1 MISAERFKDFKAE
14 HVLSSLQ
21 LSLLESMIMLNGG
34 CQKKVKYMTKKEF
47 SESYYGMASLP
58 FSLEVSEV
66 TVSSHAH
73 THTKTAH
80 YYSQQFAFFMSKT
93 FIG

>member
-21 LSLLESMIMLNGG
+21 LSLLESMIMFNGG
-34 CQKKVKYMTKKEF
+34 SQKKVKYMTKKEF

-58 FSLEVSEV
+58 FSLEVSEA
-66 TVSSHAH
+66 TVKFSC
-73 THTKTAH
+73 TRVVG
-80 YYSQQFAFFMSKT
+80 YLSQHVIYMFF
-93 FIG
+93 